1 MSGVL
6 RPALGTLVFALVV
19 VGPVVALVP
28 WVVSGWRLEPPLVD
42 GEASRW
48 IGAPLFLI
56 GLPIWGDAALR
67 FVRQGRG
74 TPAPVAPP
82 VQLVVTGLFGYVRT
96 PMYVGVLAII
106 FGQALFLGSRSTLI
120 YGRAR
125 RWGSTCSSCCT
136 KSPRSAIGSAR
147 STWPTVGRC
156 AGGFRDGPARI
167 RFEAARFAL
176 EASPVRQSRGW
187 KGRVTRRSPPTA

>member
-28 WVVSGWRLEPPLVD
+28 WVVSGWRLEPPLLD

-82 VQLVVTGLFGYVRT
+82 VQLVVTGLYGYVRN
-96 PMYVGVLAII
+96 PMYVGVLAMI
-106 FGQALFLGSRSTLI
+106 FGQALFLGSRGTLI
-120 YGRAR
+120 YGLCAALGFHLFVVLYEEPALRDRFGAEYLAYCR
-125 RWGSTCSSCCT
+125 QVHRWI
-136 KSPRSAIGSAR
+136 PRWSGAH
-147 STWPTVGRC
+147 
-156 AGGFRDGPARI
+156 
-167 RFEAARFAL
+167 
-176 EASPVRQSRGW
+176 PV
-187 KGRVTRRSPPTA
+187 